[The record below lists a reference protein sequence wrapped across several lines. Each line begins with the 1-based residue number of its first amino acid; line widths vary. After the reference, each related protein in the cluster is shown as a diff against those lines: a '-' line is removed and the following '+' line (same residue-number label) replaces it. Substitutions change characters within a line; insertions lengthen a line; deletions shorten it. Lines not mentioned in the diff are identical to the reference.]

1 MHCWQQ
7 LDKPA
12 VLTDDLFNKLW
23 LEVNTDVGVSAF
35 PATVVAPGVK
45 VTVESPKQTS
55 VIFNLNVPT
64 GIGSPVT
71 VIPVV
76 NAWVPPVANT
86 AVVPV
91 ATLSNFI
98 ASDTLYVLII

>member
-1 MHCWQQ
+1 M
-7 LDKPA
+7 
-12 VLTDDLFNKLW
+12 W

-76 NAWVPPVANT
+76 NA
-86 AVVPV
+86 
-91 ATLSNFI
+91 
-98 ASDTLYVLII
+98 